1 MRSGALENMD
11 AAETFASSVPTIPR
25 TKPMG
30 TDRLSR
36 NDFFASRLEYRMCP
50 AHETRENRGHRSRC
64 PIEGCPWSGTFPR
77 IPCSAVS

>member
-25 TKPMG
+25 TKLMG

-36 NDFFASRLEYRMCP
+36 NDFFASRLE
-50 AHETRENRGHRSRC
+50 
-64 PIEGCPWSGTFPR
+64 
-77 IPCSAVS
+77 